1 MKCGDAKN
9 PAGPYIKSNGEPCG
23 NHCSKGGVTRC
34 NLHGGHNKAS
44 KIKADQM
51 MAQCR
56 LPAIETLYSL
66 IDQFSRDTCA
76 ICGFPKGDTDEKR
89 MIIRACQTTLDRS
102 GMGPHSTLD
111 LVRQTD
117 GDLPLA
123 LLTDDERDTL
133 RAALGRINEV
143 KTIVRARQELGDTQ
157 APSVH

>member
-1 MKCGDAKN
+1 MKCGSPDN
-9 PAGPYIKSNGEPCG
+9 PAGAYIKTNGEPCG
-23 NHCSKGGVTRC
+23 NGVTKGGGTRC
-34 NLHGGHNKAS
+34 NLHGGHSPAA

-56 LPAIETLYSL
+56 LPAIETLYQL
-66 IDQFSRDTCA
+66 IDQFSRKTCA

-111 LVRQTD
+111 LVKQTD

-123 LLTDDERDTL
+123 LLTDEEKGTL
-133 RAALGRINEV
+133 HAALAQINEV
-143 KTIVRARQELGDTQ
+143 KSQIRLRQETSPTIQ
-157 APSVH
+157 